1 MALTKVTSGVRTL
14 GTGEVATANMAVD
27 PTNASNLASGS
38 VPSARLGN
46 VDNSG
51 LRNDISTLAL
61 HSAIADNKAA
71 FNLTNS
77 FIDQYEDSTGI
88 DVLTDCQRNTSG
100 EYVASTVAASE
111 IYHPNAGG
119 IANSYGSQASTVT
132 GTNNETATL
141 KSISS
146 GGSALMND
154 QAGKTR
160 GVFTLITEL
169 VQAGQYAG
177 AHAYGYAVVK
187 NTDSLDNPPYSDD
200 DALGYPSTTMNGM
213 SVGSKIKVVYDTDN
227 ENVLTHY
234 VDTGSGY
241 GSAITT
247 VNSAGPD
254 YESTT
259 LVTPYFYIVAWSDTA
274 QPWILTCSGTRD
286 YSDVNATGNY
296 TSTTET
302 ANATVSKMG
311 VVVLY
316 KNAYGTATLDTDL
329 IVQVSADGGSN
340 YTSAPLTAAGTF
352 STGILSAKS
361 NDITISNTGTTPKYK
376 ISFANQSLGVKE
388 TQVHGVALLYQD
400 GHNMSYIGNQPPD
413 IGAYDVE
420 SFDGGGTSF
429 TLKRAATTPSV
440 LLFIDGVRQTP
451 TDAYSVSGVTLT
463 TTGTTPSGTAN
474 VTVMFMGDVVDIG
487 APSDDTVSTAKIQDD
502 AVTAA
507 KLANSINTEIAA
519 NTAKVTNATHTGDV
533 TGATA
538 LTIADN
544 AVTLAKLEDGT
555 QGDILYYGASG
566 APARLGF
573 GTSGDFLKTQGT
585 GANPVWAAAGG
596 TNTPAF
602 MATMGGSP
610 QSIADNTNTK
620 VEMSLEVFD
629 TDDTYDP
636 TTNYRWTPGVVG
648 KYLIGYSVY
657 FEGDQIHRA
666 LTTLYKNGSLFGPQ
680 TYTQAYVGGGYHP
693 DRSTKVNSCLI
704 DVTDAADYF
713 EVWCWIDTDN
723 SSAVPVQ
730 DAKLTFFWGH
740 KLLT

>member
-388 TQVHGVALLYQD
+388 TQVHGVALLY
-400 GHNMSYIGNQPPD
+400 
-413 IGAYDVE
+413 
-420 SFDGGGTSF
+420 
-429 TLKRAATTPSV
+429 
-440 LLFIDGVRQTP
+440 
-451 TDAYSVSGVTLT
+451 
-463 TTGTTPSGTAN
+463 
-474 VTVMFMGDVVDIG
+474 
-487 APSDDTVSTAKIQDD
+487 
-502 AVTAA
+502 
-507 KLANSINTEIAA
+507 
-519 NTAKVTNATHTGDV
+519 
-533 TGATA
+533 
-538 LTIADN
+538 
-544 AVTLAKLEDGT
+544 
-555 QGDILYYGASG
+555 
-566 APARLGF
+566 
-573 GTSGDFLKTQGT
+573 
-585 GANPVWAAAGG
+585 
-596 TNTPAF
+596 
-602 MATMGGSP
+602 
-610 QSIADNTNTK
+610 
-620 VEMSLEVFD
+620 
-629 TDDTYDP
+629 
-636 TTNYRWTPGVVG
+636 
-648 KYLIGYSVY
+648 
-657 FEGDQIHRA
+657 
-666 LTTLYKNGSLFGPQ
+666 
-680 TYTQAYVGGGYHP
+680 
-693 DRSTKVNSCLI
+693 
-704 DVTDAADYF
+704 
-713 EVWCWIDTDN
+713 
-723 SSAVPVQ
+723 
-730 DAKLTFFWGH
+730 
-740 KLLT
+740 

>member
-1 MALTKVTSGVRTL
+1 MARTTIRTEDITASEVTTAKM
-14 GTGEVATANMAVD
+14 ATD
-27 PTNASNLASGS
+27 PTNASNLSSGS
-38 VPSARLGN
+38 VPTAQLGN
-46 VDNSG
+46 VDTSG

-71 FNLTNS
+71 FNLTNA
-77 FIDQYEDSTGI
+77 FVDQYEDSTGI

-111 IYHPNAGG
+111 TYHPNAGG

-200 DALGYPSTTMNGM
+200 DALGYPNTSMNGM
-213 SVGSKIKVVYDTDN
+213 SVGNKIKVVYDTDN

-361 NDITISNTGTTPKYK
+361 NDITISNTGTAPKYK
-376 ISFANQSLGVKE
+376 ISFANQSVGVKE

-400 GHNMSYIGNQPPD
+400 GHNMSYVGNKPAQTTIPVD
-413 IGAYDVE
+413 DSVTTAM
-420 SFDGGGTSF
+420 
-429 TLKRAATTPSV
+429 LK
-440 LLFIDGVRQTP
+440 
-451 TDAYSVSGVTLT
+451 
-463 TTGTTPSGTAN
+463 
-474 VTVMFMGDVVDIG
+474 
-487 APSDDTVSTAKIQDD
+487 DD
-502 AVTAA
+502 AVTSA
-507 KLANSINTEIAA
+507 KIDDGTIATADIADDAVTVDKVANAINTSIAA

-538 LTIADN
+538 LTIATDAVDIAMLSATGTADATTFLRGDN
-544 AVTLAKLEDGT
+544 AWA
-555 QGDILYYGASG
+555 
-566 APARLGF
+566 APAG
-573 GTSGDFLKTQGT
+573 GD
-585 GANPVWAAAGG
+585 
-596 TNTPAF
+596 NTPSFQAR
-602 MATMGGSP
+602 
-610 QSIADNTNTK
+610 NTSNQT
-620 VEMSLEVFD
+620 SLTSSTFYKIEYDTEDWD
-629 TDDTYDP
+629 TDSAYDNS
-636 TTNYRWTPGVVG
+636 TNYRFTVPAGEGG
-648 KYLIGYSVY
+648 KYY
-657 FEGDQIHRA
+657 FHANCDIYATG
-666 LTTLYKNGSLFGPQ
+666 NGSIN
-680 TYTQAYVGGGYHP
+680 QATVKLYVNGSAATPAGAAHTFWDWRGSSGGGIN
-693 DRSTKVNSCLI
+693 RGNFFI
-704 DVTDAADYF
+704 DVVLSLSAADYV
-713 EVWCWIDTDN
+713 EVYMTVEVVGAAAWQTGDQMGWFTGY
-723 SSAVPVQ
+723 
-730 DAKLTFFWGH
+730 KLIGV
-740 KLLT
+740 